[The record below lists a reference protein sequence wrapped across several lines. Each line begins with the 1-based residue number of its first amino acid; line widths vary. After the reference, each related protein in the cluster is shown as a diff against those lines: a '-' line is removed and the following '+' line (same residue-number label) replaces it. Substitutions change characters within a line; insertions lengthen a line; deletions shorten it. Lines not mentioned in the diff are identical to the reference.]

1 MKKLSLS
8 KFKQF
13 EISKKDSINQKGGIF
28 CEIYIGYSETNGQS
42 INNGQMNKGI
52 LLDTILSTQ
61 GMAAAL
67 QQGGQTY
74 INKYS

>member
-1 MKKLSLS
+1 MKQSKLS

-13 EISKKDSINQKGGIF
+13 EISKGQSGNQKGGIF
-28 CEIYIGYSETNGQS
+28 CEIYIGYTEAQGSS

-52 LLDTILSTQ
+52 LLDNILATQ
-61 GMAAAL
+61 GMSAAL
-67 QQGGQTY
+67 QQGGQNY